1 MRPAEAMTT
10 TERAI
15 WAITSA
21 IEMPKV
27 APRLTMPRPPARKVG
42 SKFIEATLMAG
53 ISPKNSPTR
62 TDNPSVNRTSPA

>member
-1 MRPAEAMTT
+1 
-10 TERAI
+10 
-15 WAITSA
+15 
-21 IEMPKV
+21 MPKV